1 MSLPTTP
8 EPRDPDQQP
17 KTNAEDMHDTLP
29 LHEPLHEPLGATT
42 ASAAAGAPP
51 EAGAPAA
58 PADAPTQVQTP
69 EQAPVQA
76 PGRPGPRIGTVVW
89 GLIVIVAAV
98 LVVASLTLPFTI
110 DPTIAIISVL
120 IGFGALLIIG
130 GIWAAI
136 SQRADRR

>member
-8 EPRDPDQQP
+8 EPHDPDQRP
-17 KTNAEDMHDTLP
+17 KTNREDMHDTL
-29 LHEPLHEPLGATT
+29 PLHEPLGATT

-51 EAGAPAA
+51 AAGAPAA
-58 PADAPTQVQTP
+58 PADAPTQ
-69 EQAPVQA
+69 VQA

>member
-8 EPRDPDQQP
+8 EPHDPDQRP
-17 KTNAEDMHDTLP
+17 KTNCEDMHDTLP
-29 LHEPLHEPLGATT
+29 LDEPLHEPLGATT
-42 ASAAAGAPP
+42 ASAAAGAPA
-51 EAGAPAA
+51 ETGAPAE
-58 PADAPTQVQTP
+58 PADAPTQMQT
-69 EQAPVQA
+69 PVQA

>member
-8 EPRDPDQQP
+8 EPHDPVQRP
-17 KTNAEDMHDTLP
+17 KTNTEDTHDTLP

-42 ASAAAGAPP
+42 ASAAAGAPA
-51 EAGAPAA
+51 ETGAPAE
-58 PADAPTQVQTP
+58 PADAPTQMQT
-69 EQAPVQA
+69 PVQA

-136 SQRADRR
+136 GQRADRR